1 MLKLFL
7 SFIIIVSIY
16 LYIHYVHNQFN
27 FNKSDSNLI
36 LFLSPMIFM
45 NLWTVFDSYFQYQ
58 FKSYI
63 TSTARIFAFLILIF
77 VRLLCLYLNVSFLFI
92 SFLHILEQFF
102 ILFFLLVLFFRN
114 TSVVNFKNIEFN
126 LILNEFKF
134 YLFNGFKFLAIAF
147 LLILQNKIIQI
158 YIFNKFK
165 TGVVGTFSLITS
177 FIEIILTITTFISI
191 LFLPKLI
198 SYYKKSF
205 YIFYKYLINKFI
217 PYLIIIG
224 FSITIFMLIS
234 GVFIINYYNNYP
246 SIGIFYYVSI
256 LLIPLSFISFGFNLY
271 LIVVNKPNILLY
283 TTLISIL
290 LIYLLSNL
298 FIQKY
303 LQNGILYSYFIAQ
316 IIICIILP
324 LLFIK
329 SSFNLFLYSFR
340 TLSNKSFYYNLLTRI
355 NLTNFNFIK

>member
-27 FNKSDSNLI
+27 FNKSDSSLI

-126 LILNEFKF
+126 LILNEFNF

-158 YIFNKFK
+158 YIFNKFT

-177 FIEIILTITTFISI
+177 FIEIILSFTTFISI
-191 LFLPKLI
+191 LILPRLLSKFKTHFI
-198 SYYKKSF
+198 VF
-205 YIFYKYLINKFI
+205 YRYFTNIIM

-224 FSITIFMLIS
+224 FVITIVMILS
-234 GVFIINYYNNYP
+234 GFVIINYFKNYP
-246 SIGIFYYVSI
+246 LISNFYYVLIST
-256 LLIPLSFISFGFNLY
+256 IPLFFISFGFNLF
-271 LIVVNKPNILLY
+271 LIVTNKPSTLLY
-283 TTLISIL
+283 ISIITIAIIAFQYFVMPLDVFWYKL
-290 LIYLLSNL
+290 LRVIDN
-298 FIQKY
+298 I
-303 LQNGILYSYFIAQ
+303 
-316 IIICIILP
+316 
-324 LLFIK
+324 
-329 SSFNLFLYSFR
+329 
-340 TLSNKSFYYNLLTRI
+340 
-355 NLTNFNFIK
+355 